1 MRMLRARAVSFGK
14 HDTRA
19 ADVFP
24 GPHSGTE
31 GMPNFL
37 DGRAI
42 AVVKGKQTISDD
54 STNVCDP
61 WGRIGKVCRVNNNMV
76 GSYR

>member
-42 AVVKGKQTISDD
+42 AVVKGAQSISDEK
-54 STNVCDP
+54 TNICRAR
-61 WGRIGKVCRVNNNMV
+61 GRIGN
-76 GSYR
+76 SQAFT